1 MAVSGSWGGENGRN
15 VEKRADQSDGKD
27 EWTLHRMLPL
37 SGYELNY
44 NSSLWSDPVEGYSNC
59 YAYAIDNQLTKMGL
73 LWYKQQPGEYVG
85 IYLDSSDCDEDGEAI
100 IDAAEADFREYGI
113 ENNQEMVFMSVDR
126 YEVCPQGT
134 YKIALVTAPNI
145 DYHWYRQDSDGL
157 WSHKQGTAPVSR
169 TDESGNL
176 IFDPKIA
183 DRGEYTEF
191 IGYFAVTPW
200 GNYCA
205 SVAEL
210 SLNTFALNNADVS
223 NIVVDIDTITI
234 GMTYDQVVSIL
245 GCSGVDIGYGAILY
259 QYELYNGQKV
269 VLNYCKDTYGEMI
282 LCNIIY
288 V

>member
-1 MAVSGSWGGENGRN
+1 MKKIISLTLLLAILILSSCLVSFDDVGNDITTQ
-15 VEKRADQSDGKD
+15 DQDI
-27 EWTLHRMLPL
+27 TIQ
-37 SGYELNY
+37 
-44 NSSLWSDPVEGYSNC
+44 EG
-59 YAYAIDNQLTKMGL
+59 I
-73 LWYKQQPGEYVG
+73 
-85 IYLDSSDCDEDGEAI
+85 
-100 IDAAEADFREYGI
+100 
-113 ENNQEMVFMSVDR
+113 
-126 YEVCPQGT
+126 
-134 YKIALVTAPNI
+134 
-145 DYHWYRQDSDGL
+145 
-157 WSHKQGTAPVSR
+157 
-169 TDESGNL
+169 NL